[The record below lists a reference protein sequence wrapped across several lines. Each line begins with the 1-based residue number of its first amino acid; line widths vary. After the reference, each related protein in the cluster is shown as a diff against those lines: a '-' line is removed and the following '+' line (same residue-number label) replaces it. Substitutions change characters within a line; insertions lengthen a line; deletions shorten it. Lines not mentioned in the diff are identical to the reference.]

1 MSDQNPKDGG
11 PERICF
17 VLRIRPERA
26 DEYRERHAAVW
37 PEMLDALRETGWR
50 NYSIFLRDDGLLV
63 GYVECDDFQASL
75 DAMQERPINAKW
87 QGEMNQYF
95 EIEPGT
101 APDAAMAALEQ
112 VFYLA

>member
-1 MSDQNPKDGG
+1 MSDQNTPDDGY
-11 PERICF
+11 ERICF

-26 DEYRERHAAVW
+26 EEYKARHAAVW
-37 PEMLDALRETGWR
+37 QEMRDALRETGWR
-50 NYSIFLRDDGLLV
+50 NYSIFLREDGLLV
-63 GYVECDDFQASL
+63 GYVECEDFQASL

-101 APDAAMAALEQ
+101 APDAAMNALEQ
-112 VFYLA
+112 VFFLA